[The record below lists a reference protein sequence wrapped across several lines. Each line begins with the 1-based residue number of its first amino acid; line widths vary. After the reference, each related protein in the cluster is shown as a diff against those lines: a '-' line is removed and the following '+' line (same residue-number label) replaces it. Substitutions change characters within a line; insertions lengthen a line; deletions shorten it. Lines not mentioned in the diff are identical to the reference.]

1 MAQTA
6 HDFTLFENTTTPRT
20 ASAKARPAL
29 RAVKG
34 GAAAQPGRLQ
44 ALWGNLRTLLSAVLF
59 LGLAICLLRSKATIT
74 ELTTQIQRE
83 QTQLV
88 AEQSTY
94 NYLNSELNSRTSM
107 ANVEEVANRLG
118 LMKLDDSQITYVR
131 LEESSTLTRAA
142 SQVEQWSEFLYSGLL
157 SLMDKLEF

>member
-1 MAQTA
+1 MPQTA
-6 HDFTLFENTTTPRT
+6 HDFTLFENTSRPD
-20 ASAKARPAL
+20 AKPKL

-34 GAAAQPGRLQ
+34 GTPKKNRLQ
-44 ALWGNLRTLLSAVLF
+44 EAWGGLTNLLGVVLF
-59 LGLAICLLRSKATIT
+59 LGLAISLLQSKATLT

-88 AEQSTY
+88 TEQSTY
-94 NYLNSELNSRTSM
+94 NYLTSELNSKTSM

-131 LEESSTLTRAA
+131 LEESSSLTRKE
-142 SQVEQWSEFLYSGLL
+142 SEVEKWTEFLYSGLL

>member
-1 MAQTA
+1 MPQNA
-6 HDFTLFENTTTPRT
+6 HDFALFENTSRPD
-20 ASAKARPAL
+20 AKPKL

-34 GAAAQPGRLQ
+34 GAPKKSRLQ
-44 ALWGNLRTLLSAVLF
+44 EAWGTLTNLLGVVLF
-59 LGLAICLLRSKATIT
+59 LGLAISLLQSKATLT

-88 AEQSTY
+88 TEQSTY
-94 NYLNSELNSRTSM
+94 NYLTSELNSKTSM

-131 LEESSTLTRAA
+131 LEESSSLTRKE
-142 SQVEQWSEFLYSGLL
+142 SEVEKWTEFLYSGLL